1 MRAAPEGHAGGRRTV
16 EITTGDRLDAA
27 HDMRLQR
34 LSGFDLVAGDP
45 NVHLNSFQLTRG
57 GTSP

>member
-1 MRAAPEGHAGGRRTV
+1 MCRRTI
-16 EITTGDRLDAA
+16 EIATGDRLDAA

-45 NVHLNSFQLTRG
+45 NVHLNSFHHMRG
-57 GTSP
+57 GTTP